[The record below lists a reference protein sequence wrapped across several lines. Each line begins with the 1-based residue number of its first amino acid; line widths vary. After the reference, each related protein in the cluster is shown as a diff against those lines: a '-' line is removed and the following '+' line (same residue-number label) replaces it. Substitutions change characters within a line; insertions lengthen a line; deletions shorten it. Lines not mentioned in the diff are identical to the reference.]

1 MKQVRL
7 FLPALA
13 CPIGMG
19 ICMWMTGRHMRSS
32 DKPTESPQA
41 KEPAVAAADPPRE
54 GSTEPALP
62 GSASRI

>member
-1 MKQVRL
+1 MEQILL

-19 ICMWMTGRHMRSS
+19 ICMWMMGKHMRSS
-32 DKPTESPQA
+32 DKPAESTPAQ
-41 KEPAVAAADPPRE
+41 EPALAPVDPARE

-62 GSASRI
+62 GSTSRI

>member
-1 MKQVRL
+1 MEQILL

-19 ICMWMTGRHMRSS
+19 ICMWMMGKHMRNS
-32 DKPTESPQA
+32 DKPTESTEAQ
-41 KEPAVAAADPPRE
+41 EPAVAPIDRTGE
-54 GSTEPALP
+54 GRAEPTLP

>member
-1 MKQVRL
+1 MEQILL

-19 ICMWMTGRHMRSS
+19 ICMWMMGKHMRSS
-32 DKPTESPQA
+32 DKPSESPQA
-41 KEPAVAAADPPRE
+41 KEPAVAPADPPRD

-62 GSASRI
+62 RSASRI